1 MADPYIT
8 PQAPTSVF
16 GPSQD
21 RRTTLLQM
29 ARIDPA
35 LTPEQKAQLVTW
47 LQGQAPLTDPALYAW
62 VTRGGQTASIPGA
75 GPVHVPQAAQPTP
88 PTAPQQALQTT
99 AAPIRSTSP
108 DGPGGAPGAGLYQN
122 YIANQK
128 AAAAKPLAENPVTGP
143 NAGDNVT
150 PAPPVTATTT
160 PNATNPTAPNPTTS
174 TTPVAGDK
182 TMANPATP
190 GGGGMTDITG
200 RALLGGAA
208 QPDLQ
213 LREAV
218 RQAGYDPYAGGLGAQ
233 FLAKIIKP
241 VLAAESSF
249 YGVGQP
255 NADYTQAGNFIGNL
269 VKQFTTPGVNA
280 GASVANFARS
290 LLGNQGVMNQIAQ
303 TGDWNQQQ
311 QAYQNLAALAN
322 FGQSDLGQAAASA
335 QMDRLLGHYRDAA
348 LGLGGGP
355 AFNGNFSQFVQN
367 DPRGQALAR
376 LLGMGG

>member
-1 MADPYIT
+1 MADPYIM

-21 RRTTLLQM
+21 RRTTLLQL
-29 ARIDPA
+29 ARLDPA

-75 GPVHVPQAAQPTP
+75 GPVQVPQATQPAPVPVAPASNP
-88 PTAPQQALQTT
+88 PGAPQSVAGTGQTAGAQA
-99 AAPIRSTSP
+99 A
-108 DGPGGAPGAGLYQN
+108 GGLYQN
-122 YIANQK
+122 YIANQQK
-128 AAAAKPLAENPVTGP
+128 AASRPLAENPIKGP

-160 PNATNPTAPNPTTS
+160 PNATNPTEQKPPPAPTGGNVMTNPT
-174 TTPVAGDK
+174 V
-182 TMANPATP
+182 P
-190 GGGGMTDITG
+190 GGGGMTDIQG
-200 RALLGGAA
+200 RALLGAAA

-218 RQAGYDPYAGGLGAQ
+218 RQAGYDPYSGGLGAQ

-280 GASVANFARS
+280 GASVANFAHN
-290 LLGNQGVMNQIAQ
+290 LLGNQNVLNQIAQ
-303 TGDWNQQQ
+303 TGDWQQQQ

-335 QMDRLLGHYRDAA
+335 QMDRLLGQYRDAA

-355 AFNGNFSQFVQN
+355 AFNGNFSQFLN